1 MRLWEFCFLRDT
13 RRNLLSSMRGMAD
26 LLKQENSK
34 MLIYETNDELISRI
48 ESIVYVLSQR
58 MLADELRALLIE
70 TVDGALEDVEV
81 ER

>member
-1 MRLWEFCFLRDT
+1 
-13 RRNLLSSMRGMAD
+13 MRGMAD

-34 MLIYETNDELISRI
+34 MLIYETNDELLSRI

-58 MLADELRALLIE
+58 MTTDELRELIRE
-70 TVDGALEDVEV
+70 TVDGAIADVEG

>member
-1 MRLWEFCFLRDT
+1 
-13 RRNLLSSMRGMAD
+13 MRGMAD